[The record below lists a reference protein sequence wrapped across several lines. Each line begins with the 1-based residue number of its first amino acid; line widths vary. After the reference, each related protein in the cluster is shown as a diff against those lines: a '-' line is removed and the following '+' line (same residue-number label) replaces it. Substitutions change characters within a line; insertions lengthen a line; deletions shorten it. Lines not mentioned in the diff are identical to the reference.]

1 MQHFLW
7 DLLVYILCTSLPL
20 LLALMFLQC
29 CGAIQVGR
37 ALSPTVPP
45 TLRMTCD
52 LRDGATQTN
61 PTTKTMLELHDVTV
75 EGLRKIGS
83 KKGITHAASRS
94 MQKDQ
99 LMQVIRQNQSFDG
112 VLF

>member
-1 MQHFLW
+1 M
-7 DLLVYILCTSLPL
+7 
-20 LLALMFLQC
+20 
-29 CGAIQVGR
+29 
-37 ALSPTVPP
+37 
-45 TLRMTCD
+45 
-52 LRDGATQTN
+52 
-61 PTTKTMLELHDVTV
+61 KTMLELHDVTV

-83 KKGITHAASRS
+83 KMGITHAAARS